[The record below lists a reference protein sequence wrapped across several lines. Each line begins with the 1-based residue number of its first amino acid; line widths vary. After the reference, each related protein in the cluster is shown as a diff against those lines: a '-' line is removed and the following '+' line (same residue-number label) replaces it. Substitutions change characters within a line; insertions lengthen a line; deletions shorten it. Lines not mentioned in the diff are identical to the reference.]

1 MKKVSDVKPR
11 VKFYIVNAIFMFV
24 NTLLL
29 CYIKFTKYNR
39 SMIGNT
45 GEIPAYIY
53 AMLVIM
59 LAITAVVNVV
69 AIVFLVKKRSL
80 CVSYCVAVVIFLII
94 PYLAYR
100 VI

>member
-11 VKFYIVNAIFMFV
+11 VKFYITNVVCMFA

-45 GEIPAYIY
+45 GEIPSYVY
-53 AMLVIM
+53 VM
-59 LAITAVVNVV
+59 LAIVLTITAIVNVV
-69 AIVFLVKKRSL
+69 AIVFLAKKRSL
-80 CVSYCVAVVIFLII
+80 CVPYCVTVAICLII

-100 VI
+100 AI

>member
-1 MKKVSDVKPR
+1 MKKVSDAKPR
-11 VKFYIVNAIFMFV
+11 VKFYIANAVFMLI
-24 NTLLL
+24 NTFLL

-45 GEIPAYIY
+45 GEIPDYVY
-53 AMLVIM
+53 VMLVIA
-59 LAITAVVNVV
+59 LAITAIVNVA
-69 AIVFLVKKRSL
+69 AIVFLAKKRSL
-80 CVSYCVAVVIFLII
+80 CVPYCVAVVISLII